1 MSRFNVLDSNDSW
14 SNHCM
19 SLVCSKNH
27 TLRKNLLSM
36 YAADMDYVEFFNVF
50 NCQLQERKLK
60 CQFCKKCFHCKRFRQ
75 LCYEWFGIP
84 KNSKLFS
91 LYTSL

>member
-1 MSRFNVLDSNDSW
+1 MSCFNVLDSSDAW

-27 TLRKNLLSM
+27 TLRKNRNLLSM
-36 YAADMDYVEFFNVF
+36 YTADMDYVEFFNAF

-60 CQFCKKCFHCKRFRQ
+60 FEFCKKRFDCRR
-75 LCYEWFGIP
+75 F
-84 KNSKLFS
+84 
-91 LYTSL
+91 